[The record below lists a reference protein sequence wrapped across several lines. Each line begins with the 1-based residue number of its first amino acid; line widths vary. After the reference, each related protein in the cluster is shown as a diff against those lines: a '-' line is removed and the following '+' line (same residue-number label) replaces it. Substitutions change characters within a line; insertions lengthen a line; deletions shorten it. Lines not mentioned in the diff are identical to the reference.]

1 MAEIIKGKRKGQ
13 TCKVRQWC
21 NDWFQV
27 DVAGFPLIVGPTM
40 LKLTPEEGAR
50 VLMSAARG
58 YAGVMFKEFTM
69 RPDGT
74 FARNKRMSLTA

>member
-13 TCKVRQWC
+13 TCKVLQWC

-27 DVAGFPLIVGPTM
+27 DVAGLPLIVGPTM
-40 LKLTPEEGAR
+40 LKLTPEEMDALLIG
-50 VLMSAARG
+50 SACG
-58 YAGVMFKEFTM
+58 YAGTMFKEFTM

-74 FARNKRMSLTA
+74 FARNKRRSLTA